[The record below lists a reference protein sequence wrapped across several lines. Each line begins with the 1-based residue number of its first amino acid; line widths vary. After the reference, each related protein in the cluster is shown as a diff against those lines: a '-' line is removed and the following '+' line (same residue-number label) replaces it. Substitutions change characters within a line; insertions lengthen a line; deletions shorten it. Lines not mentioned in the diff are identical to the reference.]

1 MEEKS
6 DLLTSLAARFPG
18 AVVERSVPLGD
29 ETLVIPPESLLEVA
43 AGLRNGPGDF
53 AVLLDLTCVDRPDR
67 PDRFELVYHFFSLSA
82 RRRLR
87 VKLRLPGNDPEAD
100 SLTPLWKIADWLER
114 EVFDMFGVRFRGHPD
129 LRRLFMN
136 DEFEGH
142 PLRKDYPLRKRQ
154 PMIPLRT
161 P

>member
-6 DLLTSLAARFPG
+6 DFLTDFAARFPG
-18 AVVERSVPLGD
+18 AVVEASAPLGD
-29 ETLVIPPESLLEVA
+29 ATVVIRPESLPGVA
-43 AGLRNGPGDF
+43 SELQKGPGDF

-87 VKLRLPGNDPEAD
+87 LKIRLPGKDPEAA
-100 SLTPLWKIADWLER
+100 SLTALWKNADWLER
-114 EVFDMFGVRFRGHPD
+114 EVFDMFGVRFAGHPE

-136 DEFEGH
+136 EEFEGH

-154 PMIPLRT
+154 PVIPLRT